1 MKIRNS
7 LWLLAVF
14 IVVAPLT
21 ASSGLSLKPEIV
33 EVVDPTL
40 LYGVS
45 LKNGFLKSIDGGVSW
60 QSYNQGLPLRMVY
73 PFDNEGIKMLTSV
86 TYDVNDPSRVLI
98 SSPSELYLSE
108 NSGLSW
114 EAVPLQSPFKYS
126 AYITSLA
133 LNPRDR
139 NSIVVGTSFSGIYET
154 VDKGKSWKRISDAI
168 PELYRGAGFF
178 EEITAIA
185 LSPYN
190 PQILYYLCGPTGE
203 LYSSNEDRTA
213 WINFELPFKDYEQ
226 AIAMSFKQANQ
237 YDSPGAPPFVL
248 EITTDSSIWVYN
260 PVRNWWWQREK
271 TGQTEHPLDFDKIE
285 RQKLASDKYGI
296 YVSSWHASGERLE
309 NHLDFVLKNNMNSIV
324 VDMKDDDGYITY
336 NSSLPLAAETGAVRN
351 RFNIQTLLEKAHEKG
366 IYVIARIPVFKDSI
380 LFKYQNGKYALK
392 DKTTGST
399 WGKFFEVE
407 NPETGEITLEQREF
421 WVDPFSEFVWN
432 YNVSIAEELQNLG
445 VDEVQFDYIRFPT
458 DGDLSTIDYSFRKP
472 RMLRIEALESF
483 LVMSREKISIP
494 LSTDLYG
501 FNSWYRM
508 GNWNG
513 QSIDMVS
520 NYVDVISPMFYP
532 SHFPKEFLADLSYL
546 ERAEEIYRE
555 GSKRSSRIVG
565 NRSVIR
571 PYIQAFL
578 MGSELKMEDDEYSM
592 YLNLQ
597 VKGSEESESS
607 GFSLWNA
614 SNRYYMVNETFKDFF
629 TPRN

>member
-1 MKIRNS
+1 
-7 LWLLAVF
+7 
-14 IVVAPLT
+14 
-21 ASSGLSLKPEIV
+21 
-33 EVVDPTL
+33 
-40 LYGVS
+40 
-45 LKNGFLKSIDGGVSW
+45 
-60 QSYNQGLPLRMVY
+60 MVY